1 MQHEEESTLFG
12 LMAEFE
18 TPDDLLAAA
27 KATFAAGYRKIDGYS
42 PLPVHG
48 LGDAIGFPRTK
59 LPWLVFCFGILGG
72 ICGYGLCYW
81 VSVIDYPLNIAGKPL
96 HSGPMFIPVTFE
108 LTILF
113 AALSSAFGMF
123 IANGLPQ
130 PYHPVFNVESFARAS
145 QDRFFLSIEAD
156 DPQFDLDKTK
166 NFLNGLNPHEVA
178 EVEN

>member
-1 MQHEEESTLFG
+1 
-12 LMAEFE
+12 MAEFE

-81 VSVIDYPLNIAGKPL
+81 VSVIDYPMNIAGKPL

-113 AALSSAFGMF
+113 AALSAAFGMF

-156 DPQFDLDKTK
+156 DPQFDLDKTR

>member
-1 MQHEEESTLFG
+1 MQHEEEATLFG

-18 TPDDLLAAA
+18 TPEDLLAAA
-27 KATFAAGYRKIDGYS
+27 KQTFAAGYRKIDAYS
-42 PLPVHG
+42 PMAIHG

-59 LPWLVFCFGILGG
+59 LPWLVFAFGILGG
-72 ICGYGLCYW
+72 ISGYALCYW

-130 PYHPVFNVESFARAS
+130 PYHPVFNVPNFARAS
-145 QDRFFLSIEAD
+145 QDRFFLSIETD
-156 DPQFDLDKTK
+156 DPQFDLDKTR

>member
-81 VSVIDYPLNIAGKPL
+81 VSVIDYPMNIAGKPL

-130 PYHPVFNVESFARAS
+130 PYHPVFNVENFARAS

-156 DPQFDLDKTK
+156 DPQFDLDKTTK
-166 NFLNGLNPHEVA
+166 FLNCLNPHEVA

>member
-113 AALSSAFGMF
+113 AALSAAFGMF

-156 DPQFDLDKTK
+156 DPQFDLDKTR

>member
-81 VSVIDYPLNIAGKPL
+81 VSVIDYPMNIAGKPL

-113 AALSSAFGMF
+113 AALSAAFGMF

-156 DPQFDLDKTK
+156 DPQFDLDKTRI
-166 NFLNGLNPHEVA
+166 FLNGLNPHEVA

>member
-1 MQHEEESTLFG
+1 MPHEEESTLFG

-59 LPWLVFCFGILGG
+59 LPWLVFCCGILGG
-72 ICGYGLCYW
+72 IVGYGMCYW
-81 VSVIDYPLNIAGKPL
+81 ISVVDYPLNIAGKPL

-130 PYHPVFNVESFARAS
+130 PYHPVFNVDSFARAS

-156 DPQFDLDKTK
+156 DPQFDLDKTRD
-166 NFLNGLNPHEVA
+166 FLNGLNPHEVA

>member
-156 DPQFDLDKTK
+156 DPQFDLDKTRD
-166 NFLNGLNPHEVA
+166 FLNGLNPHEVA

>member
-18 TPDDLLAAA
+18 TPEDLLGAA
-27 KATFAAGYRKIDGYS
+27 KQTFAAGYRNIDAYS
-42 PLPVHG
+42 PMAIHG

-59 LPWLVFCFGILGG
+59 LPWLVFAFGILGG
-72 ICGYGLCYW
+72 ISGYALCYW

-96 HSGPMFIPVTFE
+96 HSGPMFIPITFE

-113 AALSSAFGMF
+113 AALSAAFGMF

-130 PYHPVFNVESFARAS
+130 PYHPVFNVPNFARAS
-145 QDRFFLSIEAD
+145 QDRFFLSIETD
-156 DPQFDLDKTK
+156 DPQFDLKKTRE
-166 NFLNGLNPHEVA
+166 FLQGLNPHEVA

>member
-81 VSVIDYPLNIAGKPL
+81 VSVIDYPMNIAGKPL

-156 DPQFDLDKTK
+156 DPQFDLDKTRD
-166 NFLNGLNPHEVA
+166 FLNGLNPHEVA

>member
-1 MQHEEESTLFG
+1 MQHEEKSTLFG

-81 VSVIDYPLNIAGKPL
+81 VSVIDYPMNIAGKPL

-156 DPQFDLDKTK
+156 DPQFDLDKTR

>member
-1 MQHEEESTLFG
+1 MQREEEATLFG

-18 TPDDLLAAA
+18 TPEDLLAAA
-27 KATFAAGYRKIDGYS
+27 KQTFAAGYRKIDAYS
-42 PLPVHG
+42 PMAIHG

-59 LPWLVFCFGILGG
+59 LPWLVFAFGILGG
-72 ICGYGLCYW
+72 ISGYALCYW
-81 VSVIDYPLNIAGKPL
+81 VSVIDYPLNIGGKPL

-130 PYHPVFNVESFARAS
+130 PYHPVFNVPNFARAS
-145 QDRFFLSIEAD
+145 QDRFFLSIETD
-156 DPQFDLDKTK
+156 DPQFDLDKTRD
-166 NFLNGLNPHEVA
+166 FLNGLNPHEVA

>member
-113 AALSSAFGMF
+113 AALSAAFGMF

-156 DPQFDLDKTK
+156 DPQFDLDKTM

>member
-18 TPDDLLAAA
+18 TAESLLTAA
-27 KATFAAGYRKIDGYS
+27 KQTFAAGYRKIDAYS
-42 PLPVHG
+42 PMAIHG

-59 LPWLVFCFGILGG
+59 LPWLVFAFGILGG
-72 ICGYGLCYW
+72 ITGYGLCYW

-130 PYHPVFNVESFARAS
+130 PYHPVFNVPNFVRAS
-145 QDRFFLSIEAD
+145 QDRFFLSIESN
-156 DPQFDLDKTK
+156 DPHFDLEKTRD
-166 NFLNGLNPHEVA
+166 FLNSLDPHEVA

>member
-18 TPDDLLAAA
+18 TPDDLLVAA

-48 LGDAIGFPRTK
+48 LGDAIGFPRTR

-81 VSVIDYPLNIAGKPL
+81 VSVIEYPMNIAGKPL

-130 PYHPVFNVESFARAS
+130 PYHPVFNVENFARAS

-156 DPQFDLDKTK
+156 DPQFDLDKTRD
-166 NFLNGLNPHEVA
+166 FLNGLNPHEVA

>member
-1 MQHEEESTLFG
+1 MHHEEEATLFG

-18 TPDDLLAAA
+18 TPEDLLAAA
-27 KATFAAGYRKIDGYS
+27 KQTFAAGYRKIDAYS
-42 PLPVHG
+42 PMAIHG

-59 LPWLVFCFGILGG
+59 LPWLVFAFGILGG
-72 ICGYGLCYW
+72 ISGYALCYW

-130 PYHPVFNVESFARAS
+130 PYHPVFNVPNFARAS
-145 QDRFFLSIEAD
+145 QDRFFLSIETD
-156 DPQFDLDKTK
+156 DPQFDLDKTR

>member
-27 KATFAAGYRKIDGYS
+27 KQTFAAGYRKIDAYS
-42 PLPVHG
+42 PMAIHG

-59 LPWLVFCFGILGG
+59 LPWVVFAFGILGG
-72 ICGYGLCYW
+72 ISGYALCYW

-108 LTILF
+108 MTILF

-130 PYHPVFNVESFARAS
+130 PYHPVFNVPNFARAS
-145 QDRFFLSIEAD
+145 QDRFFLSIETD
-156 DPQFDLDKTK
+156 DPQFDLEKTRD
-166 NFLNGLNPHEVA
+166 FLQGLNPHEVA

>member
-1 MQHEEESTLFG
+1 MQREEESALFG

-27 KATFAAGYRKIDGYS
+27 KQTYAAGYRKIDGYS
-42 PLPVHG
+42 PMAIHG
-48 LGDAIGFPRTK
+48 LGKAIGFPRTK
-59 LPWLVFCFGILGG
+59 LPWLVFAFGILGA
-72 ICGYGLCYW
+72 ITGYGLCYW
-81 VSVIDYPLNIAGKPL
+81 VSVVDYPMNIAGKPL

-130 PYHPVFNVESFARAS
+130 LYHPVFNVPNFARAS
-145 QDRFFLSIEAD
+145 QDRFFLSIETE
-156 DPQFDLDKTK
+156 DPLFDLEKTRG
-166 NFLNGLNPHEVA
+166 FLQGLNPHEVA

>member
-1 MQHEEESTLFG
+1 MQHEEESALFG

-81 VSVIDYPLNIAGKPL
+81 VSVIDYPMNIAGKPL

-156 DPQFDLDKTK
+156 DPQFDLDKTR

>member
-1 MQHEEESTLFG
+1 MQHEEEATLFG

-18 TPDDLLAAA
+18 TPEDLLAAA
-27 KATFAAGYRKIDGYS
+27 KQTFAAGYRKIDAYS
-42 PLPVHG
+42 PMAIHG

-59 LPWLVFCFGILGG
+59 LPWLVFAFGILGG
-72 ICGYGLCYW
+72 ISGYALCYW

-130 PYHPVFNVESFARAS
+130 PYHPVFNVPNFARAS
-145 QDRFFLSIEAD
+145 QDRFFLSIETD
-156 DPQFDLDKTK
+156 DPQFDLDKTRD
-166 NFLNGLNPHEVA
+166 FLNGLNPHEVA

>member
-18 TPDDLLAAA
+18 TPDELLAAA
-27 KATFAAGYRKIDGYS
+27 KTTFAAGYRKIDGYS
-42 PLPVHG
+42 PLPIHG

-59 LPWLVFCFGILGG
+59 LPWVVFCFGIIGA
-72 ICGYGLCYW
+72 ICGYSLCYW
-81 VSVIDYPLNIAGKPL
+81 TSVIDYPMNIAGKPF

-123 IANGLPQ
+123 IANGLPE
-130 PYHPVFNVESFARAS
+130 PYHPVFNVENFARAS
-145 QDRFFLSIEAD
+145 QDRFFLSIESC
-156 DPQFDLDKTK
+156 DPEFDLEKTRA
-166 NFLNGLNPHEVA
+166 FLTGLNPHEVA

>member
-156 DPQFDLDKTK
+156 DPQFDLDKTRI
-166 NFLNGLNPHEVA
+166 FLNGLNPHEVA

>member
-81 VSVIDYPLNIAGKPL
+81 VSVIDYPMNIAGKPL

-156 DPQFDLDKTK
+156 DPQFDLDKTRI
-166 NFLNGLNPHEVA
+166 FLNGLNPHEVA

>member
-81 VSVIDYPLNIAGKPL
+81 VSVIDYPMNIAGKPL

-113 AALSSAFGMF
+113 AALSAAFGMF

-156 DPQFDLDKTK
+156 DPQFDLDKTR

>member
-1 MQHEEESTLFG
+1 
-12 LMAEFE
+12 
-18 TPDDLLAAA
+18 
-27 KATFAAGYRKIDGYS
+27 
-42 PLPVHG
+42 
-48 LGDAIGFPRTK
+48 
-59 LPWLVFCFGILGG
+59 
-72 ICGYGLCYW
+72 
-81 VSVIDYPLNIAGKPL
+81 
-96 HSGPMFIPVTFE
+96 MFIPVTFE

-113 AALSSAFGMF
+113 GALSSAFGMF

-156 DPQFDLDKTK
+156 DPQFDLDKTT